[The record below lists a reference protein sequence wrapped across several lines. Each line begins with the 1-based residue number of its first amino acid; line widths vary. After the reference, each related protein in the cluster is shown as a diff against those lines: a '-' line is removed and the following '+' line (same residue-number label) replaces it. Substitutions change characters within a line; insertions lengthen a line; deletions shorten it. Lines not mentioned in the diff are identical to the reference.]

1 MTTITLDP
9 QHGHYV
15 LQHSSGVSCF
25 GYDNARNHTNQIA
38 RRLNRDDLRFDD
50 ADHGTEGGYR
60 KYMQAVSA
68 WSNSPLHERTYFD
81 PGTHP
86 RAARALEA
94 FRRAG
99 TMCRL
104 ILGDTATGESWFD
117 EHDVV
122 GHIGRSCGALKVP
135 LLVPPGEDGGPA
147 ILTACL
153 LVLIDWQS
161 GQALYRHPLYSELEL
176 GLFPDADA
184 DAVHRWCVRHRDQT
198 LARFDDLTKA
208 AAYLAFM
215 RGASIEPRALA

>member
-9 QHGHYV
+9 QRGHYV
-15 LQHSSGVSCF
+15 LQHADGVSCF
-25 GYDNARNHTNQIA
+25 GYDNARDHTNQIA
-38 RRLNRDDLRFDD
+38 DRLGRPDLRF
-50 ADHGTEGGYR
+50 AGSDHGTESGYR
-60 KYMQAVSA
+60 KYRQAVDAWAASA
-68 WSNSPLHERTYFD
+68 QRERTYFD
-81 PGTHP
+81 PHTH
-86 RAARALEA
+86 RDAQRALETC
-94 FRRAG
+94 RHRG

-122 GHIGRSCGALKVP
+122 GRIGRSCGALKVP

-153 LVLIDWQS
+153 LAVIDWQS
-161 GQALYRHPLYSELEL
+161 GKAVFRHLLYREPEL
-176 GLFPDADA
+176 GLFPET
-184 DAVHRWCVRHRDQT
+184 DAVHRWNVRYRDKT

-215 RGASIEPRALA
+215 RGATIEPRVFA

>member
-1 MTTITLDP
+1 MTTITLDS
-9 QHGHYV
+9 QRGHYV

-25 GYDNARNHTNQIA
+25 GYDNARDHTNQIA
-38 RRLNRDDLRFDD
+38 QRLNRDELRFVEG
-50 ADHGTEGGYR
+50 DHGTESGYR
-60 KYMQAVSA
+60 KYLQAVSA
-68 WSNSPLHERTYFD
+68 WSNSPLREHTYFD
-81 PGTHP
+81 PGTH
-86 RAARALEA
+86 ARAERTLEA
-94 FRRAG
+94 CRRGG

-122 GHIGRSCGALKVP
+122 GRIGRSCGALKVP

-153 LVLIDWQS
+153 LVVIDWQS
-161 GQALYRHPLYSELEL
+161 GEALYRHPQYREPEL

-184 DAVHRWCVRHRDQT
+184 TQRWCVRHRDQT

-215 RGASIEPRALA
+215 RGATIEPRVFA

>member
-1 MTTITLDP
+1 MTTITLDS
-9 QHGHYV
+9 QRGLYV
-15 LQHSSGVSCF
+15 LRHDSGVSCF
-25 GYDNARNHTNQIA
+25 GYDNARDHTNQIA
-38 RRLNRDDLRFDD
+38 QRLNRDDLRFAD
-50 ADHGTEGGYR
+50 ADHGTESGYR
-60 KYMQAVSA
+60 KYRQAIDA
-68 WSNSPLHERTYFD
+68 WSNSPLRERTYFD
-81 PGTHP
+81 PGTPP
-86 RAARALEA
+86 RAARTLEA
-94 FRRAG
+94 CRRSG

-122 GHIGRSCGALKVP
+122 GRIGRSCGALKVP

-153 LVLIDWQS
+153 LVVIDWQS
-161 GQALYRHPLYSELEL
+161 GEALFRHPLYREPEL

-184 DAVHRWCVRHRDQT
+184 KHRWCVRHRDQT

-215 RGASIEPRALA
+215 RGATIEPRVFA